1 MKGLIIMR
9 IKLIIVNRNENFA
22 NNFVDFINEKYRSSF
37 LASVYTD
44 LNALVTTPISNSDIM
59 IIESDFYEIVS
70 ENLDLSNITVILFHN
85 GIIKNEHKD
94 MYSISMF
101 EESNV
106 IINYIIGVFESENK
120 INFNA
125 DTKSIHSIL
134 GFMSPIG
141 GIGKTTISLLYAKL
155 FARMKLKVLY
165 ISLDYFMDMDYYYK
179 GESKHD
185 LTFLFSTL
193 KDDSNITKD
202 IEELVIKDSEF
213 ENLKY
218 IKAFSRYKD
227 RLQIDKY
234 QFDLFFSKLL
244 ANDNYNVVIFDL
256 PTDIDAK
263 SEIVLNSLTHLFLLT
278 SNTEI
283 ENIKFNTLLSY
294 IDELS
299 FYKKLSE
306 NEAIITIVNN
316 VKNIESNDEIKID
329 NKNTIKIGFNSD
341 FKKYNKAGQYVSFKL
356 DSDIATTIQNSID
369 RYFGDSGDYHEVN

>member
-1 MKGLIIMR
+1 MR

-85 GIIKNEHKD
+85 GVIKNEHKD

-106 IINYIIGVFESENK
+106 IINYIISVFENENK

-125 DTKSIHSIL
+125 NTKSIHSIL

-244 ANDNYNVVIFDL
+244 ANDSYNVVIFDL

-278 SNTEI
+278 SNATI

-294 IDELS
+294 IDELP
-299 FYKKLSE
+299 FYKKLNE
-306 NEAIITIVNN
+306 NEAIITVVNN
-316 VKNIESNDEIKID
+316 VKNIEGDDQITSDK
-329 NKNTIKIGFNSD
+329 KNTIKIDFNSD
-341 FKKYNKAGQYVSFKL
+341 FQKYNKAGQYISFKL
-356 DSDIATTIQNSID
+356 DSDIAMTIQNSID
-369 RYFGDSGDYHEVN
+369 RYFGDSGDLS

>member
-1 MKGLIIMR
+1 MRGFEIMR

-85 GIIKNEHKD
+85 GVIKNEHKD

-106 IINYIIGVFESENK
+106 IINYIISVFENENK

-125 DTKSIHSIL
+125 NTKSIHSIL

-244 ANDNYNVVIFDL
+244 ANDSYNVVIFDL

-278 SNTEI
+278 SNATI

-294 IDELS
+294 IDELP
-299 FYKKLSE
+299 FYKKLNE
-306 NEAIITIVNN
+306 NEAIITVVNN
-316 VKNIESNDEIKID
+316 VKNIEGDDQITSDK
-329 NKNTIKIGFNSD
+329 KNTIKIDFNSD
-341 FKKYNKAGQYVSFKL
+341 FQKYNKAGQYISFKL
-356 DSDIATTIQNSID
+356 DSDIAMTIQNSID
-369 RYFGDSGDYHEVN
+369 RYFGDSGDLS